1 MCSQREKKRNT
12 TELTFLDSTTFV
24 KARNAFLA
32 DNRTA
37 TIGKYAFGF
46 SWGAWVA
53 LLIAT
58 VLFFLGTRRSDG
70 VSSTRFR
77 RSRSTRSHRSYDM
90 GSRRVK
96 DDYA

>member
-1 MCSQREKKRNT
+1 MSS
-12 TELTFLDSTTFV
+12 LTPPKAADANPSDYSATFV
-24 KARNAFLA
+24 KARDAFRA

-37 TIGKYAFGF
+37 EIGKYAFGF

-58 VLFFLGTRRSDG
+58 VLFFLGTRNTDG
-70 VSSTRFR
+70 YSSRRWR
-77 RSRSTRSHRSYDM
+77 RSRSTRSRRSYDM

-96 DDYA
+96 EDYA